1 MGFPCCE
8 GSSWQLPSPGT
19 LLVATAGSLLH
30 SAFTGGV
37 SRLECHQRGCFG
49 HLPQTE
55 PSSLALSFIPKRDL
69 TCSPRGVAV
78 PALSHGLGTE
88 VQQDLALLCPGL
100 VPVLSLCAPLEASL
114 GADVLVVPV
123 PSELPRWLLLPGPW
137 LLFLGKLPSP
147 GGSRL
152 PRLGCSFPVPCASLA
167 KPPCSS
173 QHHSGREGPLRSS
186 PACESFMLCFPLGFW
201 CLWP

>member
-1 MGFPCCE
+1 MLAQKWDFLVVRGVA
-8 GSSWQLPSPGT
+8 GSCPA
-19 LLVATAGSLLH
+19 LVPTAGSLLH
-30 SAFTGGV
+30 LAFTGGV

-100 VPVLSLCAPLEASL
+100 VPLLSLCAPLEASL

-123 PSELPRWLLLPGPW
+123 PSELPRWLLLPSPW
-137 LLFLGKLPSP
+137 LLFLGKLHLLEAPGSPDCAVPSQCHVPAWPSP
-147 GGSRL
+147 RA
-152 PRLGCSFPVPCASLA
+152 V
-167 KPPCSS
+167 
-173 QHHSGREGPLRSS
+173 HSIIQAGKDL
-186 PACESFMLCFPLGFW
+186 
-201 CLWP
+201 

>member
-30 SAFTGGV
+30 SAFTGGA

-137 LLFLGKLPSP
+137 LLFLGKLHLLEAPGSPGWAVPSQCHVPAWPSP
-147 GGSRL
+147 RA
-152 PRLGCSFPVPCASLA
+152 V
-167 KPPCSS
+167 
-173 QHHSGREGPLRSS
+173 HSIIQAGKDL
-186 PACESFMLCFPLGFW
+186 
-201 CLWP
+201 